1 MDIFIFPFSWSCE
14 FSHFRYLI
22 FYFMGIHSD
31 SFFTV
36 YFFWNPPFFLFDY
49 LFLQM
54 LEHIYCIFFK
64 YFICTFQYLYHFR
77 VCFYYVFTLLAG
89 EYMLLLLLSVK
100 NLFLVIS
107 RLVFMIVCDIVRYL
121 DSASFF
127 EVLCFVLAYS

>member
-14 FSHFRYLI
+14 FFPFRYLI

-36 YFFWNPPFFLFDY
+36 YFFWDPPFFLFDY

-54 LEHIYCIFFK
+54 LAHIYCIFFK
-64 YFICTFQYLYHFR
+64 YFICTFQHLYHFR
-77 VCFYYVFTLLAG
+77 VCFYYVFYSLDWRIHASTSL
-89 EYMLLLLLSVK
+89 ECEKSVSGY
-100 NLFLVIS
+100 LMSSIYD
-107 RLVFMIVCDIVRYL
+107 CDIVRYL